1 MKVAQFFGRY
11 MTAHF
16 ETSSVTTSHNRP
28 LRGLVGDIGGT
39 NARFAIAERIDGK
52 TTLADFK
59 SLETADHKD
68 CYAALAAY
76 FTLIGGRPDLD
87 YAVVAVAG
95 PVKDGRIKFT
105 NLDWEVRE
113 DLLARA
119 VGVRKA
125 RLINDYAG
133 LAFALPHLA
142 DSDTKTIGPVSKG
155 FGNVHA
161 VMGAGTGF
169 GASVLVGGEFG
180 PYCLSTESGH
190 ISFAPVNDYESE
202 ILRFL
207 RKKHGRVTVEMLL
220 SGPGLVNL
228 YQAISS
234 IRGEFAENLTPAQIT
249 HLEGEDATGS
259 RYTVEAFLDIMAS
272 VCGDLALAHGA
283 TAGMFIAGG
292 VAPRLIKHID
302 ELRFRARM
310 EAKAPLSAMVAAI
323 PSSIIIHPYAALL
336 GSANALTDI
345 QITA

>member
-1 MKVAQFFGRY
+1 
-11 MTAHF
+11 MTGSAT
-16 ETSSVTTSHNRP
+16 TSSRT
-28 LRGLVGDIGGT
+28 LRGVVGDIGGT
-39 NARFAIAERIDGK
+39 NARFAIAERSNGK
-52 TTLADFK
+52 TSLAHFK
-59 SLETADHKD
+59 SLECSDYKD
-68 CYAALAAY
+68 VYDALSNY
-76 FTLIGGRPDLD
+76 FVMVGEKPDFD
-87 YAVVAVAG
+87 YACVAVAG
-95 PVKDGRIKFT
+95 PVKDGAIKFT
-105 NLDWEVRE
+105 NLDWLVRE
-113 DLLARA
+113 DLLAQTAKAR
-119 VGVRKA
+119 RA
-125 RLINDYAG
+125 RLINDYAA
-133 LAFALPHLA
+133 LAFCLPHLA
-142 DSDTKTIGPVSKG
+142 QEDTKTIGAVKTG
-155 FGNVHA
+155 FGDVHA

-190 ISFAPVNDYESE
+190 ISFAPVNDYETE

-207 RKKHGRVTVEMLL
+207 RKKYGRVTVEMLL

-234 IRGEFAENLTPAQIT
+234 IRGEPAHDLNPAQIT
-249 HLEGEDATGS
+249 HIDGEDATGS

-310 EAKAPLSAMVAAI
+310 EAKAPMVAMVSAI
-323 PSSIIIHPYAALL
+323 PSRIIMHPYAALL
-336 GSANALTDI
+336 GSANALTDA

>member
-1 MKVAQFFGRY
+1 

-16 ETSSVTTSHNRP
+16 DSSAIASGRT

-39 NARFAIAERIDGK
+39 NARFAIAERTNGK
-52 TTLADFK
+52 TKLSSFK

-68 CYAALAAY
+68 VYDALTDY
-76 FTLIGGRPDLD
+76 FRQIGGKPELD
-87 YAVVAVAG
+87 YTVVAVAG
-95 PVKDGRIKFT
+95 PVKNGRIKFT
-105 NLDWEVRE
+105 NLDWEVE
-113 DLLARA
+113 EGLLARH
-119 VGVRKA
+119 VGAKTA
-125 RLINDYAG
+125 RLINDYAA
-133 LAFALPHLA
+133 LAFALPHLEDA
-142 DSDTKTIGPVSKG
+142 DTKTIGTVTKG
-155 FGNVHA
+155 FGDVHA

-234 IRGEFAENLTPAQIT
+234 IRGEPAHELTPAQIT
-249 HLEGEDATGS
+249 HLDGDDATGS

-283 TAGMFIAGG
+283 VSGMFIAGG
-292 VAPRLIKHID
+292 IAPRLIKHID

-310 EAKAPLSAMVAAI
+310 EAKAPLAGLVASI
-323 PSSIIIHPYAALL
+323 PSHIIIHPYAALL
-336 GSANALTDI
+336 GSANALTDV